1 MSVGGRSSNLSSGE
15 AALAADP
22 ANITSDPL
30 HSVVLSPGQV
40 HAPVTRSGSHHQ
52 GAVGEVGF
60 VLAAER
66 NLALLHGDS
75 DLGLVG
81 GVVVMGTAGVHPSVL
96 IFRHCNC

>member
-1 MSVGGRSSNLSSGE
+1 MENPERRRGQRDGFVGG
-15 AALAADP
+15 
-22 ANITSDPL
+22 I
-30 HSVVLSPGQV
+30 V
-40 HAPVTRSGSHHQ
+40 

-66 NLALLHGDS
+66 NLTLLHGDS
-75 DLGLVG
+75 HLGLVR